1 MTKQLRKDV
10 LNIADKIYELQEK
23 TEHLSNGQRYAA
35 INEIEKNIAPL
46 RSDLRHL
53 EYQLY
58 TQQHNNEDIK
68 KEIEEVL
75 QEINDLSD
83 IKSDLVARI
92 NTETEHTRQFYHE
105 ETMKFF
111 KEEISPLHDEIK
123 DNKKEVG
130 EVKELI
136 HDLDKKIIESDKN
149 REIKDAE
156 RFDNFKMII
165 TAVVAVLGGVSAL
178 SLYFQ
183 PAIQTLIRIL
193 FGI

>member
-1 MTKQLRKDV
+1 MPKQLRKDV

-23 TEHLSNGQRYAA
+23 TEHLSNGQRFAA

-46 RSDLRHL
+46 RGDLHHL

-58 TQQHNNEDIK
+58 NQQHDNEEIK
-68 KEIEEVL
+68 REIDTIL
-75 QEINDLSD
+75 QQINDLED

-92 NTETEHTRQFYHE
+92 NTETEHTRKFYHE

-123 DNKKEVG
+123 ENKKEVG

-156 RFDNFKMII
+156 KFDHLKMII
-165 TAVVAVLGGVSAL
+165 TAVVAGLGGLSAL

-183 PAIQTLIRIL
+183 PAIQTLVRIL

>member
-1 MTKQLRKDV
+1 MPKQLRKDV
-10 LNIADKIYELQEK
+10 LKIADKIYELQEK
-23 TEHLSNGQRYAA
+23 SEHLSNGQRYAA
-35 INEIEKNIAPL
+35 INEIEKNISPL
-46 RSDLRHL
+46 RSDLRQL

-58 TQQHNNEDIK
+58 TQQHDNEEIK

-75 QEINDLSD
+75 QDISDLSN

-111 KEEISPLHDEIK
+111 KEEISPLYEEIK
-123 DNKKEVG
+123 ENKNEVG

-136 HDLDKKIIESDKN
+136 HNLDKKIIESDKN
-149 REIKDAE
+149 REIRDAE
-156 RFDNFKMII
+156 KFDHFKIVI
-165 TAVVAVLGGVSAL
+165 TAVVAVLGGISAL